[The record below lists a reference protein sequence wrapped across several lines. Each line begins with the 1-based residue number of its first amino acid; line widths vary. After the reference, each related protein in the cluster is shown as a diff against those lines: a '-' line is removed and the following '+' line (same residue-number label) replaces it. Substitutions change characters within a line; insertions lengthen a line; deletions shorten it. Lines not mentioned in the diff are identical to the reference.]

1 MRPTNGIPGRFFRRP
16 AVIVCLALLGLL
28 TAACLLAPVLA
39 PFDPAAMDLSLK
51 FAPPSPAHPL
61 GTDYLGRDI
70 LSRVLWGGRNTMGYA
85 VLVTIFSALL
95 GTGAGM
101 LSGWIGGW
109 TDEAVTKA
117 SDVLRAFPSIVLV
130 LIIVSA
136 LGIGIR
142 SVCLAMLI
150 TRWIWYARVA
160 RSLTRAEL
168 TRTSIMA
175 SRLAGSRRPKLL
187 VRHILPAILPQM
199 LAVLAIDFGS
209 TLLAISGY
217 SFLGLGI
224 LAPLPEWG
232 AMINDGRNY
241 MEHPG
246 MMFWPG
252 LCVLLVVIAVN
263 LLGDCLRDALEEN
276 RT

>member
-1 MRPTNGIPGRFFRRP
+1 MREKSGMLGRFFRRP
-16 AVIVCLALLGLL
+16 TVIIYLTLLGALA
-28 TAACLLAPVLA
+28 AACLLAPFLS
-39 PFDPAAMDLSLK
+39 PFDPASMDISLK
-51 FAPPSPAHPL
+51 FAQPSSVHPL

-85 VLVTIFSALL
+85 VLVTFFSAMI
-95 GTGAGM
+95 GTGIGM
-101 LSGWIGGW
+101 VSGWIGGW
-109 TDEAVTKA
+109 ADEAITKA

-130 LIIVSA
+130 IIIVSM
-136 LGIGIR
+136 LGIGIQ

-160 RSLTRAEL
+160 RNLTRAEL
-168 TRTSIMA
+168 TRTSVMA
-175 SRLAGSRRPKLL
+175 SRLVGSRWTKLL
-187 VRHILPAILPQM
+187 FRHILPAILPQM
-199 LAVLAIDFGS
+199 LAVLSIDFGS

-217 SFLGLGI
+217 SFLGLGV

-241 MEHPG
+241 MDHPG

-263 LLGDCLRDALEEN
+263 LLGDRLRDALEEN